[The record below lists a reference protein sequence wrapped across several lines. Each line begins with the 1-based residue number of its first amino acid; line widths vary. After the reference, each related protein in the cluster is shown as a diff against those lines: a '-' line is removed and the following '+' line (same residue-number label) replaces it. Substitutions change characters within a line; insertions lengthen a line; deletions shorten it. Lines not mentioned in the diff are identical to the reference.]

1 MTEQPTPTRL
11 LRVAAA
17 LMDALALALLL
28 IAPATIISYAAA
40 WFGGSIKAVSN
51 VWWGAFLVLCIGIL
65 IRDGLGG
72 RSPGK
77 RLFGM
82 RLTTQDGRRCSI
94 ARSAVRNFPLIIPGW
109 NVIEVVMVLALRPPR
124 RTGDLLARTSV
135 TEE

>member
-1 MTEQPTPTRL
+1 MAEQPAPTRL

-17 LMDALALALLL
+17 LVDALALALLL

-40 WFGGSIKAVSN
+40 WFGGSIKAVST
-51 VWWGAFLVLCIGIL
+51 VWWGAFLILCVGIL

-77 RLFGM
+77 RLFGL
-82 RLTTQDGRRCSI
+82 RLTTRDGRRCSI
-94 ARSAVRNFPLIIPGW
+94 VRSVLRNFPLVIPGW
-109 NVIEVVMVLALRPPR
+109 NLLEVVMVLVLRPPR
-124 RTGDLLARTSV
+124 RTGDLVARTSV